1 MADTIKKFWIVVF
14 LVALGCAQTPE
25 KPPEVTKAQ
34 TFRNMHPEERHIWMP
49 PGEAE
54 LEKRRRNQK
63 WLDEVAAD
71 LERLFMGYADL
82 LGDEIILENLLR
94 GTEPELQQLEARLN
108 ESQAQQE
115 QRVKELNQAV
125 QEMEGPIGEM
135 DSNLAALQKQQAARK
150 ATRDDYRLAILL
162 FRNGQY
168 RKSIA
173 AFKRI
178 LSKKHAPSL
187 RDNILF
193 GLASNFYK
201 LKQYDRALGY
211 LNSIIRN
218 HPKGDKW
225 LVSHAMSGLIYNF
238 QRQYKKAVS
247 ILEIA
252 LQYRPNP
259 DLLKIINRLLSLAK
273 GGARD
278 ASS

>member
-1 MADTIKKFWIVVF
+1 MYYIIFMTDTIKKFWIVAF

-34 TFRNMHPEERHIWMP
+34 KFRNMNPEERHIWMP
-49 PGEAE
+49 PDGEE

-63 WLDEVAAD
+63 WLDAVAAD

-94 GTEPELQQLEARLN
+94 GTEPQLQQLEARLD
-108 ESQAQQE
+108 ESQAQHE
-115 QRVKELNQAV
+115 QRVKEMNQAV
-125 QEMEGPIGEM
+125 QEMEGAIGKM
-135 DSNLAALQKQQAARK
+135 DSDLATLQKQQAARQ

-178 LSKKHAPSL
+178 LGKKHAPSL

-201 LKQYDRALGY
+201 LKQYGQALGY

-225 LVSHAMSGLIYNF
+225 LVSHAISGLIYNF
-238 QRQYKKAVS
+238 QGQYNKAVS
-247 ILEIA
+247 IL
-252 LQYRPNP
+252 
-259 DLLKIINRLLSLAK
+259 
-273 GGARD
+273 
-278 ASS
+278 